1 MAFDLET
8 RKQFDEFA
16 ASVKESIAMF
26 KGQDALVKQLQND
39 VLELK
44 QRLLENTQAGSLE
57 LTHGDVGFTNP
68 KHAKDFVNL
77 VRAVFNKDDGFVMS
91 SKDLVEGRDPDGGY
105 LVQPEYRNTLLSLI
119 EQYGVA
125 RQYCTV
131 IPMSTTELIMPKL
144 TGGVQ
149 VYWIG
154 ETQTISETQ
163 PSFGEFR
170 MTVKKLAALVP
181 MSSELL
187 ADASIAIANL
197 LATLFAQAL
206 AKEEDRIVFVGKT
219 TSNDP
224 FNGVLYDPG
233 VGTLTMAGGKK
244 AFTDISAGN
253 LAEAASGRSVY
264 TGGARFFMHR
274 TIFNL
279 VRQLQYTTG
288 EYIWGAPTMGNDEGT
303 IWGFPYTLV
312 ESMPSIADT
321 GVSKEFIFF
330 GNLMHYYLGDRQQ
343 MTIAR
348 SEHVGFAQD
357 KVYLRVLQRE
367 GMAYALPE
375 TGLAIKTA
383 AS

>member
-1 MAFDLET
+1 MFDLET

-16 ASVKESIAMF
+16 ASVKESISLF
-26 KGQDALVKQLQND
+26 KNQDALVKQLQSD

-44 QRLLENTQAGSLE
+44 QRLLDNTHSDSLE
-57 LTHGDVGFTNP
+57 LTHGAVGFTNA
-68 KHAKDFVNL
+68 KQAKDFVSL
-77 VRAVFNKDDGFVMS
+77 VRAVFNKDDNFVMS
-91 SKDLVEGRDPDGGY
+91 NKDMVEGRDADGGY
-105 LVQPEYRNTLLSLI
+105 LVQPEYRNTLLSLM
-119 EQYGVA
+119 EQYGIA

-131 IPMSTTELIMPKL
+131 IPMSTTEMIMPKL

-154 ETQTISETQ
+154 ENQTISETQ

-170 MTVKKLAALVP
+170 MTIKKLAALVP

-187 ADASIAIANL
+187 NDASIAIANL

-219 TSNDP
+219 SANDP
-224 FNGVLYDPG
+224 FNGVLYDPA
-233 VGTLTMAGGKK
+233 VGTLTLPSTKK
-244 AFTDISAGN
+244 AFTDITAAN
-253 LAEAASGRSVY
+253 LAEATSGRSVY
-264 TGGARFFMHR
+264 TTGARFFMHR

-279 VRQLQYTTG
+279 VRQLQYSGG
-288 EYIWGAPTMGNDEGT
+288 EYIWGAPTMGNDEGLL
-303 IWGFPYTLV
+303 WGYPYTLV
-312 ESMPSIADT
+312 ETMPSITDT
-321 GVSKEFIFF
+321 GDGKEFIFF
-330 GNLMHYYLGDRQQ
+330 GNLMHYYIGDRQQ

-383 AS
+383 S